1 MMYAVIRV
9 RGHGKIIR
17 KAVETLDQIHLN
29 RVNHMVLLP
38 ETETTR
44 KMLQVVKD
52 YVTWG
57 EVSEELLA
65 KALETASKHPGEK
78 AVSLTDLSAKYGQE
92 PSQLLKAVMEGR
104 TALSDLEIKAVL
116 RLHPPRRGWEAIKK
130 SYAVGGSLGYRG
142 NEINALIGRMLPSQ
156 AGV

>member
-1 MMYAVIRV
+1 MYAVIRV

-44 KMLQVVKD
+44 RMLQVVKD

-65 KALETASKHPGEK
+65 RALEAASKHTGEK
-78 AVSLTDLSAKYGQE
+78 QVSVAELGRKHGEE
-92 PSQLLKAVMEGR
+92 PAQLLKALIEGKKK
-104 TALSDLEIKAVL
+104 LSDLDIKNVL
-116 RLHPPRRGWEAIKK
+116 RLHPPRKGWEAIKK

-142 NEINALIGRMLPSQ
+142 NEINTLIERMLPSQ
-156 AGV
+156 GGV